1 MRSSGCR
8 LISNKIFTGFHL
20 SYAWCGTGVFVC
32 VCMQWNGLISMPFT
46 LLWIGKCRA
55 QIAIIPLACDHIID
69 ELHVVPIV
77 DETFGIIEKI
87 CKRSW
92 NAYSMVNMHRTC
104 HQLQLSTTRHGK
116 CYHQK
121 NYIHTQRE
129 RMRPIEVVG
138 LAKSVCE
145 CAHAWGIAQGSNV
158 ELNMPILWA
167 NYVKKSRSFWMR
179 KLRNVHNQR
188 WKQFRLRTRKALVAV
203 RNFIFRLFVLSE
215 CRWPGPPLPVH
226 SSECCTICSNQM

>member
-1 MRSSGCR
+1 MGAGWYRIKFSQV
-8 LISNKIFTGFHL
+8 FTSL
-20 SYAWCGTGVFVC
+20 MPGVARVCLC

-121 NYIHTQRE
+121 NYTHTERE
-129 RMRPIEVVG
+129 RMRPIEVGG

-145 CAHAWGIAQGSNV
+145 CTHAWGMCACTGI
-158 ELNMPILWA
+158 
-167 NYVKKSRSFWMR
+167 
-179 KLRNVHNQR
+179 
-188 WKQFRLRTRKALVAV
+188 
-203 RNFIFRLFVLSE
+203 E
-215 CRWPGPPLPVH
+215 CRIKYAYFM
-226 SSECCTICSNQM
+226 S